1 MTSTTSLNERK
12 SELLKVDARGRVQ
25 VSEERREALLDE
37 FDRSGM
43 SGAGFAKHYGIKY
56 TTFAYWIQARRR
68 KQSPSPPS
76 GENQFLMVSVEAT
89 SRAKGLTVE
98 LSHGVT
104 LKITTPEEARLAA
117 VLIESL
123 RPSR

>member
-1 MTSTTSLNERK
+1 MTSTTCRNERK
-12 SELLKVDARGRVQ
+12 GEILKMDARGRVQ
-25 VSEERREALLDE
+25 VTAERREALLDE

-68 KQSPSPPS
+68 KQNPPKRS

-89 SRAKGLTVE
+89 NRDNGLTVE
-98 LSHGVT
+98 LSRGVI
-104 LKITTPEEARLAA
+104 LKIICGDRL
-117 VLIESL
+117 VIEK
-123 RPSR
+123 

>member
-1 MTSTTSLNERK
+1 M
-12 SELLKVDARGRVQ
+12 DARGRVQ
-25 VSEERREALLDE
+25 VTAERREALLDE

-68 KQSPSPPS
+68 KQNPSKRA
-76 GENQFLMVSVEAT
+76 GKGQFLMVAVDT
-89 SRAKGLTVE
+89 TNRANGLKVE

>member
-1 MTSTTSLNERK
+1 MTSTTSRNGGK
-12 SELLKVDARGRVQ
+12 SEILKVDARGRVQ
-25 VSEERREALLDE
+25 VTAERREALLDE

-68 KQSPSPPS
+68 KQKPLKRA
-76 GENQFLMVSVEAT
+76 GESQFLMVAVDET
-89 SRAKGLTVE
+89 NRVNGLTVE

-104 LKITTPEEARLAA
+104 LQITTPEEARLAA

-123 RPSR
+123 RASR

>member
-1 MTSTTSLNERK
+1 MTSTTSRNGGK
-12 SELLKVDARGRVQ
+12 SEILKVDARGRVQ
-25 VSEERREALLDE
+25 VTAERREALLDE

-68 KQSPSPPS
+68 KPSKRA
-76 GENQFLMVSVEAT
+76 GESQFLMVAVDET
-89 SRAKGLTVE
+89 NRVNGLTVE

-123 RPSR
+123 RASR

>member
-1 MTSTTSLNERK
+1 MTSTTSRNERK
-12 SELLKVDARGRVQ
+12 GELLKVDARGRVQ

-68 KQSPSPPS
+68 KRNPSTPS
-76 GENQFLMVSVEAT
+76 GENQFLMVSVEAA

-98 LSHGVT
+98 LSLGVT

>member
-1 MTSTTSLNERK
+1 MTSTTSRNGGK
-12 SELLKVDARGRVQ
+12 SEILKVDARGRVQ
-25 VSEERREALLDE
+25 VTAKRREALLDE

-68 KQSPSPPS
+68 KQKPSKRS
-76 GENQFLMVSVEAT
+76 GESQLLMVAVDT
-89 SRAKGLTVE
+89 TNRANGLAVE

-123 RPSR
+123 SPSR